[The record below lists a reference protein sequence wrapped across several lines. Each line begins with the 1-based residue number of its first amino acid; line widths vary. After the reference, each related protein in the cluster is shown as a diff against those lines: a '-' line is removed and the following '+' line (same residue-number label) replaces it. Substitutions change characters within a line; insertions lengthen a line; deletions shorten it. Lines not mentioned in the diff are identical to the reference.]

1 MLKRGRG
8 IALSWYGT
16 GYGNGFPD
24 YSVATVEL
32 AENGDILLRVG
43 ATEVGQGSKTIM
55 PQVCAEVLGV
65 HSDQVHM
72 ICEDTREFLDS
83 GTAAASRQTYNT
95 GNAVLKA
102 SESFKKA
109 LLEEARLYLKLN
121 STAGLEMEDQKI
133 WLPIFPSRKT
143 TFAEL
148 AAHLKSEGRILAVT
162 DSFTAQTIGMN
173 PETGEGVPYWP
184 YTFNAYGTEVE
195 VDTETGRVQV
205 LQAWCVQDVGRAI
218 NPDLVEGQ
226 IDGGFV
232 MGLGYALY
240 EDLGV
245 KDGVI
250 KNNKFAKY
258 IIPTAMDI
266 PTIHKYIVEDP
277 ENTAPYGA
285 KGIGEPTMVP
295 VAPAILNA
303 IYDAIGV
310 RIYELPATPDVVLK
324 AIVADREAK
333 ASAKSASEAPSE
345 AAEGAGKNG

>member
-1 MLKRGRG
+1 MAVLKRGKG

-32 AENGDILLRVG
+32 AENGDVLLRVG
-43 ATEVGQGSKTIM
+43 ATEVGQGAKTIM
-55 PQVCAEVLGV
+55 PQVCAEALHM

-95 GNAVLKA
+95 GNAVLNTA
-102 SESFKKA
+102 NTFKKA
-109 LLEEARLYLKLN
+109 ILEEARQIMDLN
-121 STAGLEMEDQKI
+121 SIAGLEIQDQKI
-133 WLPIFPSRKT
+133 WLPMLPSRQT
-143 TFAEL
+143 TFKEISQ
-148 AAHLKSEGRILAVT
+148 HLKSEGRVLSVT
-162 DSFTAQTIGMN
+162 DSFTAQTVGMDK
-173 PETGEGVPYWP
+173 ETGEGVPYWP
-184 YTFNAYGTEVE
+184 YTFNAYGVEVD
-195 VDTETGRVQV
+195 VDTETGRVHV

-245 KDGVI
+245 SEGVI

-303 IYDAIGV
+303 IYDAVGV

-324 AIVADREAK
+324 AIVAARTQQPEV
-333 ASAKSASEAPSE
+333 SH
-345 AAEGAGKNG
+345 G

>member
-1 MLKRGRG
+1 MLKRGKG
-8 IALSWYGT
+8 IGISWYGT

-32 AENGDILLRVG
+32 AASGDILLRVG
-43 ATEVGQGSKTIM
+43 ATEVGQGAKTIM
-55 PQVCAEVLGV
+55 PQVCAEVLKT
-65 HSDQVHM
+65 HPDHVHM

-95 GNAVLKA
+95 GNAVLLA
-102 SESFKKA
+102 TEAFKKA
-109 LLEEARLYLKLN
+109 LLEEARIMLKLN
-121 STAGLEMEDQKI
+121 ATPGLEVRDKKV
-133 WLPIFPSRKT
+133 WLPMLPSRHT
-143 TFAEL
+143 TFEAIAAQL
-148 AAHLKSEGRILAVT
+148 ASEGRILAVT
-162 DSFTAQTIGMN
+162 ESFTAQTIGMD
-173 PETGEGVPYWP
+173 PETGEGVPYHP
-184 YTFNAYGTEVE
+184 YTYNAYGTEVE

-205 LQAWCVQDVGRAI
+205 LEAWCAQDVGRAI
-218 NPDLVEGQ
+218 NPALVEGQ

-232 MGLGYALY
+232 MGLGYTLY

-245 KDGVI
+245 SKGVI

-266 PTIHKYIVEDP
+266 PIIHKYLIEDP

-324 AIVADREAK
+324 AIVAAK
-333 ASAKSASEAPSE
+333 GVK
-345 AAEGAGKNG
+345 AEVRRG